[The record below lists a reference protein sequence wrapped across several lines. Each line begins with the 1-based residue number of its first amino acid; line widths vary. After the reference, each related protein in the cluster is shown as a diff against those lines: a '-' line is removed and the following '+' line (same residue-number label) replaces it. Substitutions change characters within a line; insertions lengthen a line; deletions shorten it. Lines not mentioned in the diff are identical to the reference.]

1 VTKRPIIAYKIKTKK
16 WFRYE
21 SLTDASILLKIDDV
35 SSIFKVLKGTYKQV
49 KGISFAYEDTDYV
62 NDIMQKLSKPI
73 AKRGLEKKLLVTDT
87 YGNTETYDSLRE
99 ASSYLQI
106 SRSHICQC
114 ARGNRQHKDFTFQYL
129 N

>member
-1 VTKRPIIAYKIKTKK
+1 MTKRPIIAYKIKTKK

-21 SLTDASILLKIDDV
+21 SLTDASILLKIDDI

-62 NDIMQKLSKPI
+62 NEILQKLAKPI

-87 YGNTETYDSLRE
+87 MEILKHTILWEK
-99 ASSYLQI
+99 
-106 SRSHICQC
+106 
-114 ARGNRQHKDFTFQYL
+114 RQAI
-129 N
+129 

>member
-1 VTKRPIIAYKIKTKK
+1 MTKRPIIAYVIKTKK
-16 WFRYE
+16 WFSYE
-21 SLTDASILLKIDDV
+21 SLTDASIHLNINDV

-49 KGISFAYEDTDYV
+49 KGVSFAYEDTDYA
-62 NDIMQKLSKPI
+62 NEILQKLAKPI
-73 AKRGLEKKLLVTDT
+73 AKRGLEKKVLVTDT
-87 YGNTETYDSLRE
+87 YGNTETYDSLGE